1 MIPYIDIA
9 LLQKL
14 GAALPNIPIS
24 WMPADQGIRSA
35 YVRNDNDG
43 KSAMTLFRK
52 TTNLKNINL
61 PMGQTGVTTYNY
73 SSENKLVQQQKRV
86 PVDVE
91 YEFAVWSY
99 TQSDMNNI
107 QRALMFYPIYNPV
120 TFEYDGLTYRFY
132 TQVETPKPEYDK
144 KDDAETIRVYSL
156 KINFT
161 VLDAFWIEEPLVK
174 TVKTIFA
181 DFYDEV
187 TNGNPVM
194 SDQLQIIPNLV

>member
-107 QRALMFYPIYNPV
+107 QRALMFYPLYNPV
-120 TFEYDGLTYRFY
+120 TFEYGGLTYQFY
-132 TQVETPKPEYDK
+132 TQVETPKPGYDK